1 MKDRIQKAKK
11 AVWAAMANGE
21 TSFSVLAA
29 IASQK
34 GFAGMGILGA
44 LLGVVVVLVV
54 MTQAIPV
61 LWPLAANSTAIDA
74 MTGTD
79 AGTTTVQAFWPI
91 ILLLVG
97 LGLAI
102 GLIVFALRKFGL
114 MGMDDS

>member
-1 MKDRIQKAKK
+1 MRKNIQEAKR
-11 AVWAAMANGE
+11 AVEIAIANGE
-21 TSFSVLAA
+21 TRMTVFTA
-29 IASQK
+29 IAEQA
-34 GFAGMGILGA
+34 GFSGMGILGS

-102 GLIVFALRKFGL
+102 GLVVFALRKFGL
-114 MGMDDS
+114 MGED

>member
-1 MKDRIQKAKK
+1 MKDRIKKAKE
-11 AVWAAMANGE
+11 AIWAAMANGE
-21 TSFSVLAA
+21 TRFLVLAA

-44 LLGVVVVLVV
+44 LLGVVIVIVV

-61 LWPLAANSTAIDA
+61 LWPSAANSTAIDA
-74 MTGTD
+74 MSGTD

-102 GLIVFALRKFGL
+102 GLVVFALKKFGL
-114 MGMDDS
+114 MGMNDS

>member
-1 MKDRIQKAKK
+1 MIERIRKAKR
-11 AVWAAMANGE
+11 AIEIAIAGGE
-21 TSFSVLAA
+21 IRTTVLAK
-29 IASQK
+29 IASQA
-34 GFAGMGILGA
+34 GFGGMGILGS

-102 GLIVFALRKFGL
+102 GLIMFALKKFKIG
-114 MGMDDS
+114 GVG

>member
-1 MKDRIQKAKK
+1 MKYLMSEAKRRFP
-11 AVWAAMANGE
+11 AAFAQAMVLISSENGAMK
-21 TSFSVLAA
+21 V
-29 IASQK
+29 
-34 GFAGMGILGA
+34 AGLSILGA

-79 AGTTTVQAFWPI
+79 AGTDTIQAFWPI

-102 GLIVFALRKFGL
+102 GLVVYALRKFGL
-114 MGMDDS
+114 MGA